1 MTTDQGTLT
10 VVGKGPLLGRAH
22 VPGDKSISHRAL
34 LLAGLAE
41 GTSHVTGLGDGDD
54 IIRTRLALEM
64 LGVGFDGD
72 EIHGGRTRF
81 HEPERPLDMGNSGT
95 GTRLLAGVL
104 ASMPFLSVLIGD
116 ASIHR
121 RPMDRVVLPL
131 REMGARI
138 DGREEGRYA
147 PLVVR
152 GGALHGIDYA
162 PPVASAQV
170 KSAILLAG
178 LAATGETVVREK
190 IATRRHTEE
199 MFKMAGADI
208 LTNEQ
213 TSNYVARVKSSTLTP
228 FDFAVPCDPSQAA
241 FFVVGACI
249 IPGSD
254 LTVENVYVG
263 PGRGGFIDVL
273 RRMGADITLTD
284 RGHHGADIHVRSASL
299 RATEIGG
306 TEVPSLIDEIPIL
319 CLAAACAE
327 GTTTIRDAAELRVKE
342 SDRIATVTS
351 EMRAIGAD
359 IEPTDDG
366 FVIRGTGVRPRG
378 MVHAHG
384 DHRIAMSLAIAG
396 LCGEAPLAIE
406 GFDAVSSSWPSFQR
420 DLEALQCG

>member
-1 MTTDQGTLT
+1 M
-10 VVGKGPLLGRAH
+10 
-22 VPGDKSISHRAL
+22 
-34 LLAGLAE
+34 
-41 GTSHVTGLGDGDD
+41 
-54 IIRTRLALEM
+54 LE
-64 LGVGFDGD
+64 
-72 EIHGGRTRF
+72 
-81 HEPERPLDMGNSGT
+81 
-95 GTRLLAGVL
+95 
-104 ASMPFLSVLIGD
+104 
-116 ASIHR
+116 
-121 RPMDRVVLPL
+121 
-131 REMGARI
+131 
-138 DGREEGRYA
+138 
-147 PLVVR
+147 
-152 GGALHGIDYA
+152 
-162 PPVASAQV
+162 
-170 KSAILLAG
+170 
-178 LAATGETVVREK
+178 
-190 IATRRHTEE
+190 
-199 MFKMAGADI
+199 MAGADI

-213 TSNYVARVKSSTLTP
+213 TANYVVRLKSSTLMP

-249 IPGSD
+249 VPGSD

-284 RGHHGADIHVRSASL
+284 RGHNGADIRVRAASL

-378 MVHAHG
+378 TVHAHG

-396 LCGEAPLAIE
+396 LCGNAPLEIK
-406 GFDAVSSSWPSFQR
+406 GFDAVSTSWPSFQH
-420 DLEALQCG
+420 DLGALQCG